1 MEAIFAAYEQRLRE
15 LIRDFDAVLDGLPQA
30 ALDWSPGPELNS
42 LTVLATHAVGSTRYW
57 VGDVVAGDPSGRVRE
72 REFQT
77 TGGDAA
83 QLRQR
88 LASLQEYVRGVL
100 SELTL
105 ADLEQEHFAASRNG
119 NVTAAFSLLH
129 ALAHLAEHVGHAQV
143 TRQLWE
149 QQHTDGKSA

>member
-1 MEAIFAAYEQRLRE
+1 MEAILTAYEQRLQE
-15 LIRDFDAVLDGLPQA
+15 LIKDFDAVLDGLPQA

-42 LTVLATHAVGSTRYW
+42 LTVLATHSVGSTRYW

-72 REFQT
+72 SEFQT
-77 TGGDAA
+77 TGVDAA

-88 LASLQEYVRGVL
+88 LAALLEYVRGVL
-100 SELTL
+100 SGLTL
-105 ADLEQEHFAASRNG
+105 ADLEQEHFATSRNG
-119 NVTAAFSLLH
+119 NVTAAFGLLH

-149 QQHTDGKSA
+149 QQGRGESRA